1 MVCIYYFQ
9 IVLSPNLRS
18 CHPTLVMIYPACL
31 DTRLE
36 LKCNSFCTPAR
47 VAINN
52 HSKSF
57 PITRN
62 DLRLVEMNS
71 SHSFRSLYR
80 YLMKPVVNVLVFLKD
95 YFRLLKI
102 LVYRALL
109 FMRFFKR
116 PNMGSKLK
124 FRSSL
129 FFSKVACL
137 GLGSGVF
144 L

>member
-62 DLRLVEMNS
+62 DLRLAEMNS

-102 LVYRALL
+102 LVVQGITVHEVFQKTKYG
-109 FMRFFKR
+109 FQIEVQKQ
-116 PNMGSKLK
+116 
-124 FRSSL
+124 SL
-129 FFSKVACL
+129 F
-137 GLGSGVF
+137 
-144 L
+144 

>member
-62 DLRLVEMNS
+62 DLRLVEINS

-102 LVYRALL
+102 LVVQGITVHEVFQKTKYG
-109 FMRFFKR
+109 FQIEVQKQ
-116 PNMGSKLK
+116 
-124 FRSSL
+124 SL
-129 FFSKVACL
+129 F
-137 GLGSGVF
+137 
-144 L
+144 

>member
-80 YLMKPVVNVLVFLKD
+80 YLMKPVVNVPVFLKD

-102 LVYRALL
+102 LVVQGITVHEVFQKTKYG
-109 FMRFFKR
+109 FQIEVQKQ
-116 PNMGSKLK
+116 
-124 FRSSL
+124 SL
-129 FFSKVACL
+129 F
-137 GLGSGVF
+137 
-144 L
+144 

>member
-9 IVLSPNLRS
+9 IVLSQNLRS

-102 LVYRALL
+102 LVVQGITVHEVFQKTKYG
-109 FMRFFKR
+109 FQIEVQKQ
-116 PNMGSKLK
+116 
-124 FRSSL
+124 SL
-129 FFSKVACL
+129 F
-137 GLGSGVF
+137 
-144 L
+144 

>member
-57 PITRN
+57 PITQN

-102 LVYRALL
+102 LVVQGITVHEVFQKTKYG
-109 FMRFFKR
+109 FQIEVQKQ
-116 PNMGSKLK
+116 
-124 FRSSL
+124 SL
-129 FFSKVACL
+129 F
-137 GLGSGVF
+137 
-144 L
+144 

>member
-1 MVCIYYFQ
+1 MVRIYYFQ
-9 IVLSPNLRS
+9 IVFSPNLRS

-102 LVYRALL
+102 LVVQGITVHEVFQKTKYG
-109 FMRFFKR
+109 FQIEVQKQ
-116 PNMGSKLK
+116 
-124 FRSSL
+124 SL
-129 FFSKVACL
+129 F
-137 GLGSGVF
+137 
-144 L
+144 

>member
-1 MVCIYYFQ
+1 MVRIYYFQ

-102 LVYRALL
+102 LVVQGITVHEVFQKTKYG
-109 FMRFFKR
+109 FQIEVQKQ
-116 PNMGSKLK
+116 
-124 FRSSL
+124 SL
-129 FFSKVACL
+129 F
-137 GLGSGVF
+137 
-144 L
+144 

>member
-1 MVCIYYFQ
+1 MIRIYYFQ

-80 YLMKPVVNVLVFLKD
+80 YLMKPVVNVLVFLKN

-102 LVYRALL
+102 LVVQGITVHEVFQKTKYG
-109 FMRFFKR
+109 FQIEVQKQ
-116 PNMGSKLK
+116 
-124 FRSSL
+124 SL
-129 FFSKVACL
+129 F
-137 GLGSGVF
+137 
-144 L
+144 

>member
-102 LVYRALL
+102 LVVQGITVHEVFQKTKYG
-109 FMRFFKR
+109 FQIEVQKQ
-116 PNMGSKLK
+116 
-124 FRSSL
+124 SL
-129 FFSKVACL
+129 F
-137 GLGSGVF
+137 
-144 L
+144 

>member
-18 CHPTLVMIYPACL
+18 CHPTLVIIYPACL

-102 LVYRALL
+102 LVVQGITVHEVFQKTKYG
-109 FMRFFKR
+109 FQIEVQKQ
-116 PNMGSKLK
+116 
-124 FRSSL
+124 SL
-129 FFSKVACL
+129 F
-137 GLGSGVF
+137 
-144 L
+144 

>member
-1 MVCIYYFQ
+1 MIRIYYFQ

-102 LVYRALL
+102 LVVQGITVHEVFQKTKYG
-109 FMRFFKR
+109 FQIEVQKQ
-116 PNMGSKLK
+116 
-124 FRSSL
+124 SL
-129 FFSKVACL
+129 F
-137 GLGSGVF
+137 
-144 L
+144 

>member
-102 LVYRALL
+102 LVVQGVTVHEVFQKTKYG
-109 FMRFFKR
+109 F
-116 PNMGSKLK
+116 PNWSSEAVSFLVK
-124 FRSSL
+124 FQ
-129 FFSKVACL
+129 A
-137 GLGSGVF
+137 
-144 L
+144 